1 MPHKLLLADDSLTIQ
16 KVVELVLTPE
26 NFEIKSV
33 NDGEAGWETLSSFTP
48 DIILA
53 DIDMPKM
60 NGYQLCEKVKNDMAY
75 AQIPVILL
83 AGAFEPFDEEYAKS
97 VYADDY
103 IIKPFE
109 SQELISKVKAL
120 IVNKETAAQPPVG
133 DVEEPQSDEIEAVS
147 EGGHDTVSFTP
158 TTPIEEETAIGTR
171 WDDEV
176 HPAVEEKPEDVQPS
190 AEEGYE
196 AESASDILSAI
207 KGFDEELPEAMQT
220 KKMVKP
226 MPEGISEDALSAV
239 IGSRIEEALNAAM
252 PEISENIKAAAEKSV
267 SEQSIAII
275 EAVSRELMTGLFESM
290 RSDINAAINKA
301 VPEIAEAI
309 IKKEIEKIT
318 SEM

>member
-26 NFEIKSV
+26 NFEIKAV
-33 NDGEAGWETLSSFTP
+33 NDGEAGWEAMSSFVP

-53 DIDMPKM
+53 DIEMPKM
-60 NGYQLCEKVKNDMAY
+60 NGYQLCEKIKNDMAY

-97 VYADDY
+97 VYADDF

-120 IVNKETAAQPPVG
+120 IVNKENAAPPAG
-133 DVEEPQSDEIEAVS
+133 AVEEPQPDEIEAAS
-147 EGGHDTVSFTP
+147 EDVQDTVSFTP
-158 TTPIEEETAIGTR
+158 ASEIEEEAAGGIR
-171 WDDEV
+171 WDEEV
-176 HPAVEEKPEDVQPS
+176 PAVQEEKPEDVQPS
-190 AEEGYE
+190 AEEEYE
-196 AESASDILSAI
+196 AESAPDMMSAV
-207 KGFDEELPEAMQT
+207 KGFDEELSEAMQT
-220 KKMVKP
+220 EERIES
-226 MPEGISEDALSAV
+226 MPAEISADVILSV
-239 IGSRIEEALNAAM
+239 IGSKVEEALNAVM
-252 PEISENIKAAAEKSV
+252 PEISDNIKASAEKAV
-267 SEQSIAII
+267 SEQSQAII
-275 EAVSRELMTGLFESM
+275 EAVSRELISGLLESL
-290 RSDINAAINKA
+290 RGDINAAINRA